1 MKNLLILASLLGSFF
16 YSQSQSTVVYDIPS
30 LSDKVSV
37 LRAVSG
43 GPGGG
48 NIGVYKSSD
57 GFILIDDQFEVNEV
71 KILEALK
78 SIADLPVKLIIN
90 THYK

>member
-43 GPGGG
+43 GPGGDLKE
-48 NIGVYKSSD
+48 YK
-57 GFILIDDQFEVNEV
+57 QR
-71 KILEALK
+71 
-78 SIADLPVKLIIN
+78 
-90 THYK
+90 T